1 MASSNV
7 EIASTSKN
15 NPDLP
20 RESSVCSISTIIA
33 DLQHSDS
40 SRNLVSMSMDDLLK
54 NIYSDAQTH
63 NQPQPENP
71 IMPASIP
78 TQHTFPLPKDLST
91 RSVEEVWKEIV
102 AGGGDQRRDPATDH
116 EITLEDFLSKA
127 GAVHQEDVRRVPV
140 ISEAGGYGVD
150 STLNNQFQ
158 IPPQQQLEGAPVG
171 YASGIDGR
179 MVGVGRGKRRAV
191 EEPVDKATQQKQR
204 RMIKNRESAARSR
217 ERKQVRDLF
226 LMSEIMRYFI
236 VIFLFQC
243 ITCSCAAD
251 KLESSIILAVLEA
264 EFLNF
269 IPTRFNFVRLCLGIY
284 ARARVSRDPTGG
296 GKCTAIERRG
306 TSD

>member
-33 DLQHSDS
+33 DLQHSDP

-54 NIYSDAQTH
+54 NIYSDGQTH

-78 TQHTFPLPKDLST
+78 TQDTFPLPKDLST

-102 AGGGDQRRDPATDH
+102 AGGGDQRREPATDH

-171 YASGIDGR
+171 YARGIDGR

-217 ERKQVRDLF
+217 ERKQAYTL
-226 LMSEIMRYFI
+226 E
-236 VIFLFQC
+236 
-243 ITCSCAAD
+243 
-251 KLESSIILAVLEA
+251 LESLVTQLEEENARLLREEA
-264 EFLNF
+264 EHIKERSKQLKEKL
-269 IPTRFNFVRLCLGIY
+269 IPISEKRRPPQRILTRANSF
-284 ARARVSRDPTGG
+284 
-296 GKCTAIERRG
+296 
-306 TSD
+306 

>member
-78 TQHTFPLPKDLST
+78 TQDTFPLPKDLST

-102 AGGGDQRRDPATDH
+102 AGGGDQRREPATDH

-179 MVGVGRGKRRAV
+179 MVGVGKGKRRAV

-217 ERKQVRDLF
+217 ERKQAYTL
-226 LMSEIMRYFI
+226 E
-236 VIFLFQC
+236 
-243 ITCSCAAD
+243 
-251 KLESSIILAVLEA
+251 LESLVTQLEEENARLLREEA
-264 EFLNF
+264 EHIKERSKQLKEKL
-269 IPTRFNFVRLCLGIY
+269 IPISEKRRPPQRILTRANSF
-284 ARARVSRDPTGG
+284 
-296 GKCTAIERRG
+296 
-306 TSD
+306 